1 VAKKNQDKNKFTNV
15 LGETKGKVFIQQQ
28 DLRTIALKKYGSDKK
43 SARKAARE
51 KKEKIDADDV

>member
-1 VAKKNQDKNKFTNV
+1 V

-43 SARKAARE
+43 SARKAARD
-51 KKEKIDADDV
+51 KKEKIDAEEV